1 MIVLVSAL
9 AVASADAQNRPATI
23 DDLFALPPA
32 AAPVPASGGVNIA
45 SPTVQPEGTLT
56 ASDRDY
62 DNRVL
67 SAFRNAQDRQGSL
80 DGRWLVRN
88 TGGGLIYALQFSDPG
103 SGPDRVE
110 GAWRDPNATGETATG
125 FIDQITVDGAEVIL
139 AFHEGGS
146 SRQVK
151 LRPNGSGAWTGQS
164 TIGNL
169 STAITMMRDGGL
181 ETAAAQAPVVAEPP
195 NLATPKPRAKS
206 RSKSKSRSSSKSKSK
221 AKAKAPTRRK

>member
-110 GAWRDPNATGETATG
+110 GAWRDLRRPGAIGASG
-125 FIDQITVDGAEVIL
+125 FIDDIQRY
-139 AFHEGGS
+139 GG
-146 SRQVK
+146 QVT
-151 LRPNGSGAWTGQS
+151 LRFSVNG
-164 TIGNL
+164 
-169 STAITMMRDGGL
+169 
-181 ETAAAQAPVVAEPP
+181 EAALPVSA
-195 NLATPKPRAKS
+195 ATLR
-206 RSKSKSRSSSKSKSK
+206 RN
-221 AKAKAPTRRK
+221 TRVHW